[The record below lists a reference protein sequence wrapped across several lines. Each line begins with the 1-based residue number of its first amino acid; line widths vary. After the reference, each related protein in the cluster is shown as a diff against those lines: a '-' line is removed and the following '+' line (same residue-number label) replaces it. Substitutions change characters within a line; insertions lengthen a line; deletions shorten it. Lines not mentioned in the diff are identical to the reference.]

1 MAKETAHQL
10 GTPLSSLQG
19 WIELL
24 RDKNLGDQEAFLEM
38 EKDIKRLTMVSERF
52 SKIGSKVDMVTTD
65 LVSFF
70 NTYLEYMQ
78 KRIPKSVKLTTNLG
92 EESLPAKIN
101 TPLFSWV
108 IENIMKNAADAMEG
122 QGELKISLTKSSTDL
137 HVLIEDNGRGM
148 SSSIQKTIFEP
159 GYTTKE
165 RGWGLG
171 LSLAKRIVEGQHGG
185 RILVK
190 YSKKDVGTGIEIILP
205 SA

>member
-1 MAKETAHQL
+1 
-10 GTPLSSLQG
+10 
-19 WIELL
+19 
-24 RDKNLGDQEAFLEM
+24 
-38 EKDIKRLTMVSERF
+38 
-52 SKIGSKVDMVTTD
+52 MVTTD

-171 LSLAKRIVEGQHGG
+171 LSLAKRIVEGQHGKN
-185 RILVK
+185 I
-190 YSKKDVGTGIEIILP
+190 S
-205 SA
+205 

>member
-1 MAKETAHQL
+1 M
-10 GTPLSSLQG
+10 QG

-24 RDKNLGDQEAFLEM
+24 RDKNLGDRSILG
-38 EKDIKRLTMVSERF
+38 DGKRYKTIDRMVSERF

-108 IENIMKNAADAMEG
+108 IENIMKNAAGME
-122 QGELKISLTKSSTDL
+122 
-137 HVLIEDNGRGM
+137 
-148 SSSIQKTIFEP
+148 
-159 GYTTKE
+159 E
-165 RGWGLG
+165 RGIKNFL
-171 LSLAKRIVEGQHGG
+171 
-185 RILVK
+185 
-190 YSKKDVGTGIEIILP
+190 
-205 SA
+205 